1 MKKECLKLV
10 PTKYFSPW
18 SGKWKDYTY
27 EESLGEFDSII
38 SSIKLERRSTF
49 RTEKSFFVYFLN
61 NKVYYGEKGLLIAD
75 VFWEK
80 VIPLYKLLEIGDA
93 RVCAYDE
100 NDKIQIG
107 FEFKTEDYNKI
118 YLGKAMEEIE
128 RRTQSLKAQEG
139 WLEQWKK
146 GLDERERLLHVHESE
161 LAQEKRKLD
170 ERERLLQLHEN
181 ELAQREKQLE
191 ENEKDMHVKEAEK
204 KDETSVMPKVISF
217 FERRFMRIL

>member
-1 MKKECLKLV
+1 M
-10 PTKYFSPW
+10 
-18 SGKWKDYTY
+18 
-27 EESLGEFDSII
+27 
-38 SSIKLERRSTF
+38 
-49 RTEKSFFVYFLN
+49 
-61 NKVYYGEKGLLIAD
+61 
-75 VFWEK
+75 
-80 VIPLYKLLEIGDA
+80 EIGDA

-161 LAQEKRKLD
+161 LAQ
-170 ERERLLQLHEN
+170 
-181 ELAQREKQLE
+181 REKKLE